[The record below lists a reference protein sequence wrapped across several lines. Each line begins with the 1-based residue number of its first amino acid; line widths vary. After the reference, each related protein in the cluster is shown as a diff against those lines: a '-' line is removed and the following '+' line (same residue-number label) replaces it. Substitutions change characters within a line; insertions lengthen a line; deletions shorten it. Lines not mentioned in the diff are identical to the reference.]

1 MRSHLNT
8 YTQELLSPNQYRKTV
23 LECNINFHLTN
34 MNKALKETFTMSPFI
49 KVIPSSSKY
58 ADLFLHTLELSG
70 LLSYNTST

>member
-1 MRSHLNT
+1 
-8 YTQELLSPNQYRKTV
+8 
-23 LECNINFHLTN
+23 

-70 LLSYNTST
+70 LLLYNTSTWNHLLPFEAGIYFCS